1 KMDPEAQRAVTNIER
16 QGNPWGLSKKDR
28 IKWREMD
35 EDVYIPTV
43 KELKKED
50 KEFDYLFWVSSMGSY
65 DSRSQK
71 IALAFAKLMNKAG
84 VNFAILGN
92 KEANS
97 GDTARRIGNEFLFQE
112 IAEKIIKELM
122 KIKVMKFMTIDIH
135 TYILFIYIFTK
146 HHYKQV

>member
-1 KMDPEAQRAVTNIER
+1 
-16 QGNPWGLSKKDR
+16 
-28 IKWREMD
+28 MD

-84 VNFAILGN
+84 VNLAILGN
-92 KEANS
+92 EEAKS
-97 GDTARRIGNEFLFQE
+97 GDTPRRLGNEFLFQDM
-112 IAEKIIKELM
+112 AEKDM
-122 KIKVMKFMTIDIH
+122 KD
-135 TYILFIYIFTK
+135 FTK
-146 HHYKQV
+146 NNDTKSITLDPQAA